1 MIKLIRN
8 PNPQSRVQLVQLSCA
23 KCSVRAYI
31 KWKDIEITG
40 AYCGYHGIIECPI
53 CGKTEGIFTEDKIE
67 NYQKLERRYE
77 NEVPQV

>member
-8 PNPQSRVQLVQLSCA
+8 NNRNPKPIVQLNCV
-23 KCSVRAYI
+23 KCGLRAYI
-31 KWKDIEITG
+31 SWNDVKVTG

-77 NEVPQV
+77 NEVS